1 MLTDPVSI
9 SIAPVSAR
17 VDTCELCTTGP
28 ESLRSWIVV
37 RHARGGTVQLA
48 VCDRCGAA
56 VRRIIAITGGA
67 TPAGPAQVVTRTDA
81 PRATAGGELAAVDLV
96 GAPVL
101 IHKFSDPFV
110 GQGRT
115 QYTVVACGQGR
126 SDGTWIGWLE
136 FVGPAGQN
144 VRRSGRE
151 TTQSN
156 REHLVYWA
164 TGLEPTYFEGA
175 FSRAS

>member
-1 MLTDPVSI
+1 MLTDPVSL

-17 VDTCELCTTGP
+17 VDTCELCATGP

-37 RHARGGTVQLA
+37 RHARGGTVRLA

-67 TPAGPAQVVTRTDA
+67 TPAGPAHVVTRTDA
-81 PRATAGGELAAVDLV
+81 PRVTASLELAAVDLV

-101 IHKFSDPFV
+101 IHNFSDPLV
-110 GQGRT
+110 GQDGT
-115 QYTVVACGQGR
+115 PYTVVAYGQAR

-136 FVGPAGQN
+136 FVGPGRQT

-156 REHLVYWA
+156 REHLAYWA

-175 FSRAS
+175 FSRAR

>member
-1 MLTDPVSI
+1 MLTDPVSL
-9 SIAPVSAR
+9 SLAPVSAR
-17 VDTCELCTTGP
+17 LDTCELCATGP

-48 VCDRCGAA
+48 ACDRCAAA
-56 VRRIIAITGGA
+56 VRRIIDITSGA
-67 TPAGPAQVVTRTDA
+67 SPAGPAQVATRTDA
-81 PRATAGGELAAVDLV
+81 PRATASVELAAVDLV
-96 GAPVL
+96 GTPAL
-101 IHKFSDPFV
+101 IHKFADPFV
-110 GQGRT
+110 GEDGT
-115 QYTVVACGQGR
+115 PYTVMAYGQGR

-136 FVGPAGQN
+136 FVGRGGQTL
-144 VRRSGRE
+144 RRSGRE

-164 TGLEPTYFEGA
+164 TGLQPTYFEGA